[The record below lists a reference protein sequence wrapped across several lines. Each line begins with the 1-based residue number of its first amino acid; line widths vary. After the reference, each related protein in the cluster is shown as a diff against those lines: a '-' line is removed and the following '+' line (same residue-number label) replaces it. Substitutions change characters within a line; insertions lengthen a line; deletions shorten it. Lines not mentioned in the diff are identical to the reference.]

1 MKYSF
6 GTTCSFDIFIYW
18 SLGRPL
24 SEFYAMIRP
33 STVMDRK
40 EGHLLNYFV
49 LYTEDSVVQSF
60 IIVSYF
66 EEINLRYDRQS

>member
-1 MKYSF
+1 
-6 GTTCSFDIFIYW
+6 
-18 SLGRPL
+18 
-24 SEFYAMIRP
+24 
-33 STVMDRK
+33 MDRK

-60 IIVSYF
+60 IIVSCF